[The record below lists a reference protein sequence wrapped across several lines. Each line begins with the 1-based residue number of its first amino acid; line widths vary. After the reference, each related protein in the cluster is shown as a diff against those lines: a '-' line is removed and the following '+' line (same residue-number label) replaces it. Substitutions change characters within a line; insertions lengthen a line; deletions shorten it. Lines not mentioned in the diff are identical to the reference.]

1 MKTFGLYQ
9 QRATARDLLYFAT
22 PRLWPQHPFLP
33 IVRRFV
39 GSDDCDC
46 GVLYD
51 AHSVSGLYGL
61 SATVFLT
68 NLFQIPPTEA
78 EFLALPKC
86 VYDTVEEMAADG
98 WTVD

>member
-1 MKTFGLYQ
+1 MKTSGSYQ
-9 QRATARDLLYFAT
+9 RRATSRDLLFFAT

-33 IVRRFV
+33 IVRRPV
-39 GSDDCDC
+39 EGDDCEC

-51 AHSVSGLYGL
+51 AVSASGLYGL

-68 NLFQIPPTEA
+68 NIFTLPPTEA
-78 EFLALPKC
+78 EFLALPQC